1 MSDMLGF
8 FVGVIVWGFIPLI
21 VIGSIVSLFTAKPAH
36 REDSPNDVLSLIL
49 TLFLAGFFSSGD

>member
-8 FVGVIVWGFIPLI
+8 FVGVIVWGFILLI
-21 VIGSIVSLFTAKPAH
+21 VIGSIVSLFTAKPIR